1 LAEEILTPDQVRER
15 FGQMFSMGFYTLVD
29 EKNSIARIIE
39 KCTARGPVEW
49 DALNRMRAVGVVKK
63 TYVDGN
69 TLIMDTVLGEG
80 ELNFGPASKDL
91 GAQALKSVKVEG
103 EEVHTTWL
111 GLAGASVGIGACLPQ
126 APGVIRTI
134 YPDLKGIGGANQV
147 EVTVVSRKYRRLILG
162 VDDTDS
168 KEKGASWVL
177 ALNLLKSMPYAKP
190 LLHKIIQLNPKV
202 PEKTTSCVSIGA
214 SFACEE
220 KDIEKAID
228 YAIDFVKSN
237 TLSRHTSLAI
247 FQGLRIPDA
256 VQNYGNCAKD
266 TIISLE
272 QAERVAKENNIEL
285 VEITGKRGKIG
296 ALAAIG
302 CFDMGLQAA
311 GLKEDFPKKDHVR
324 F

>member
-1 LAEEILTPDQVRER
+1 LAAEILTPEQVEKR
-15 FGQMFSMGFYTLVD
+15 FGKKFSFGFFTLID
-29 EKNSIARIIE
+29 EKNNLARIIE
-39 KCTARGPVEW
+39 KCSARGPVEW
-49 DALNRMRAVGVVKK
+49 DALNRMRAGGVVKR

-69 TLIMDTVLGEG
+69 TLIMDTTLGEG

-91 GAQALKSVKVEG
+91 GAQALKSVKIEG

-134 YPDLKGIGGANQV
+134 YPDLKGIGGANMV
-147 EVTVVSRKYRRLILG
+147 EVTVVSRKLRRLIFG

-168 KEKGASWVL
+168 KEQGASWVL
-177 ALNLLKSMPYAKP
+177 MMDLMKSMLWAEP
-190 LLHKIIQLNPKV
+190 LLHKIVQLNPKV

-220 KDIEKAID
+220 KNIEKAIE
-228 YAIDFVKSN
+228 YAIEFVKKN
-237 TLSRHTSLAI
+237 TLSSHTSLAI
-247 FQGLRIPDA
+247 YEGLMIPEP
-256 VQNYGNCAKD
+256 VESYGLSAKD
-266 TIISLE
+266 TIKTLKE
-272 QAERVAKENNIEL
+272 AEMIANENLVRL

-302 CFDMGLQAA
+302 CFDMGLSAA
-311 GLKEDFPKKDHVR
+311 GLKEDFPR
-324 F
+324 

>member
-1 LAEEILTPDQVRER
+1 
-15 FGQMFSMGFYTLVD
+15 MFSLGFYTLVD
-29 EKNSIARIIE
+29 EKNSMARIIE
-39 KCTARGPVEW
+39 RCTARGPVEW
-49 DALNRMRAVGVVKK
+49 DALNRLRAGGVVKS

-69 TLIMDTVLGEG
+69 TLIMDTNLGEG

-134 YPDLKGIGGANQV
+134 YPDLKGIGGANRV
-147 EVTVVSRKYRRLILG
+147 EVTVVSKKHRRLILG
-162 VDDTDS
+162 LDDTDS

-177 ALNLLKSMPYAKP
+177 MLNLMNSMPYAKP

-214 SFACEE
+214 SFACTE
-220 KDIEKAID
+220 KDMEKAIE
-228 YAIDFVKSN
+228 YAIEFLKEN
-237 TLSRHTSLAI
+237 TLSKHTSLAI
-247 FQGLRIPDA
+247 YEGLKIPDA
-256 VQNYGNCAKD
+256 VQNYGLCAKD
-266 TIISLE
+266 TIMSIE
-272 QAERVAKENNIEL
+272 QAERVALENDIRLE
-285 VEITGKRGKIG
+285 EITGKRGKIG

-302 CFDMGLQAA
+302 CFDMGLSAA
-311 GLKEDFPKKDHVR
+311 GLKEDFPK
-324 F
+324 

>member
-1 LAEEILTPDQVRER
+1 
-15 FGQMFSMGFYTLVD
+15 MFSLGFYTLVD
-29 EKNSIARIIE
+29 EKIRMARIIE

-49 DALNRMRAVGVVKK
+49 DALNRMRAGGVVKK
-63 TYVDGN
+63 AYVDGN
-69 TLIMDTVLGEG
+69 TLIMDTTLGEG

-134 YPDLKGIGGANQV
+134 YPDLKEIGGANRV
-147 EVTVVSRKYRRLILG
+147 EVTVVSKKHRRLILG
-162 VDDTDS
+162 LDDTDS

-177 ALNLLKSMPYAKP
+177 MLNLMNSMPYAKP

-214 SFACEE
+214 SFACTE
-220 KDIEKAID
+220 KDMGKAIE
-228 YAIDFVKSN
+228 YAIEFVKEN
-237 TLSRHTSLAI
+237 TLSKHTSLAI
-247 FQGLRIPDA
+247 HEGLKIPDA
-256 VQNYGNCAKD
+256 VQNYGLCAKD
-266 TIISLE
+266 TIMTQE
-272 QAERVAKENNIEL
+272 QAERVALENDIRLE
-285 VEITGKRGKIG
+285 EITGKRGKIG

-302 CFDMGLQAA
+302 CFDMGLSAA
-311 GLKEDFPKKDHVR
+311 GLKEDFPV
-324 F
+324 